1 VTGDGGQTWRLG
13 LTASAPAG
21 SKVRLA
27 LAIVAAALPRGARVW
42 VGRHLLGWDVHP
54 TAQIGPTIIAAR
66 HVTIG
71 AGARIGSFNL
81 IKGQEELTMGVDSQI
96 GFFNWISGPPLSSGL
111 FPGSPRRH
119 PALRMGDGA
128 AVTARHLI
136 DCTDTVT
143 IGDFATISGWRT
155 SIFTHSVN
163 LVSNRQKATPVRIGE
178 RAAVLTSC
186 LLLSGTRVPARTIIS
201 AGSVV
206 NTVLTEELALYS
218 GIPAVK
224 IRDLPADL
232 GYFVRTKPFI
242 D

>member
-1 VTGDGGQTWRLG
+1 
-13 LTASAPAG
+13 
-21 SKVRLA
+21 VRLV
-27 LAIVAAALPRGARVW
+27 LAVIAAALPQPARVW
-42 VGRHLLGWDVHP
+42 IGRHFLGWDVHP
-54 TAQIGPTIIAAR
+54 TAQIGPTVIAAQR
-66 HVTIG
+66 VTIG

-81 IKGQEELTMGVDSQI
+81 IKGLEELSLGVDSQI
-96 GFFNWISGPPLSSGL
+96 GFFNWISGAPLSSGL
-111 FPGSPRRH
+111 FPGSPKRH
-119 PALRMGDGA
+119 PALRMADGA

-136 DCTDTVT
+136 DCSDTVT
-143 IGDFATISGWRT
+143 IGEFATISGWRT

-178 RAAVLTSC
+178 RAAVLTNC

-232 GYFVRTKPFI
+232 GYFVRKKPFI

>member
-1 VTGDGGQTWRLG
+1 VPGESAQTWRFG
-13 LTASAPAG
+13 ATASSPAG
-21 SKVRLA
+21 SPVRFA
-27 LAIVAAALPRGARVW
+27 LAVLAAVLPSSARLW

-54 TAQIGPTIIAAR
+54 TASIGPTVIAAR
-66 HVTIG
+66 TVTIG
-71 AGARIGSFNL
+71 PRSRIGSFNL
-81 IKGQEELTMGVDSQI
+81 IKGLEELTMGEEAQI
-96 GFFNWISGPPLSSGL
+96 GFFNWISGAPLSSGL
-111 FPGSPRRH
+111 FPGSPKRH
-119 PALRMGDGA
+119 PALRMGNGA
-128 AVTARHLI
+128 AVTGRHLI
-136 DCTDTVT
+136 DCTDSVT

-178 RAAVLTSC
+178 RAAVLTNS

-218 GIPAVK
+218 GNPAVK

-232 GYFVRTKPFI
+232 GYFVRTKPYI